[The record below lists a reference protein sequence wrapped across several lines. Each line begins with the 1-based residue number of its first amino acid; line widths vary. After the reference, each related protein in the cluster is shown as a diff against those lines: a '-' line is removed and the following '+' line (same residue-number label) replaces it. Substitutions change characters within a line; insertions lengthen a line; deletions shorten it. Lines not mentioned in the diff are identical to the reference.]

1 MKNKET
7 VPKPKKGMSRLLE
20 LAAMKKA
27 LTVASVVM
35 AALASIAAFI
45 PHIAIYLVVREI
57 MGVYPHFGSLDLVR
71 MTGFGWLAVAGL
83 LTNILLYFLALMC
96 SHLAAFG
103 VLYKLKV
110 QFASHLARVPLGFHV
125 LAGSGKLRKIMDENI
140 EKVEGFIAHQ
150 LPDIVAAFAAP
161 VAMFAILFAVDWR
174 FGLAAAVG
182 IVFAL
187 AIEIRAYGNDGAKK
201 MMENYQNSLE
211 DMNNASVEY
220 IRGIAVVKAFKQTV
234 YSLRRMHDAIRE
246 YTRIVIPYTLSWENY
261 MSAFTTLINNI
272 YLFLIPAGILAGLSA
287 TDYQSY
293 GAKFIF
299 YLIFVPSI
307 AGVMMKLMYV
317 SSNARSIVGGVERMD
332 AVLAEP
338 HLPQPQNP
346 KKVSRHDIVF
356 ENVVFSYKGQETPA
370 LTHVSFKAQEG
381 RITAVVGP
389 SGGGK
394 STIAHLIPRFFD
406 VAEGCIRIGGV
417 DVRDMDSGYL
427 MEKVSFVFQDVFL
440 FKLSIMENIRMGNTD
455 ASDEEVIRAAK
466 AARCHGF
473 IEKLPNK
480 YHTVIGANGVHL
492 SGGERQ
498 RIAIARAIVK
508 DSPIIVLD
516 EATAFSDP
524 ENEYL
529 IQRAFEKL
537 MHGKTVI
544 MIAHRLSTVR
554 GAHRILVMDKGQ
566 LIEEGNH
573 DALLARQGRY
583 AAMWNT
589 YVKTI
594 DWKMNRREAE
604 AHG

>member
-27 LTVASVVM
+27 LTVASVIL
-35 AALASIAAFI
+35 AALASIAAFV

-57 MGVYPHFGSLDLVR
+57 MGIYPHFGSLNLNKV
-71 MTGFGWLAVAGL
+71 TGYGWLAVAGL

-174 FGLAAAVG
+174 FGLAAVVG

-272 YLFLIPAGILAGLSA
+272 YLFLIPVGILAGLSA
-287 TDYQSY
+287 TDYKSY
-293 GAKFIF
+293 GATFIF

-307 AGVMMKLMYV
+307 ASVMMKLMYV

-332 AVLAEP
+332 EVLAES
-338 HLPQPQNP
+338 HLPQSPNP

-356 ENVVFSYKGQETPA
+356 ENVVFYYKGQETPA
-370 LTHVSFKAQEG
+370 LSRVSFKAEEG

-406 VAEGCIRIGGV
+406 VAEGCIRVGGV
-417 DVRDMDSGYL
+417 DIRDVDSGYL

-440 FKLSIMENIRMGNTD
+440 FKLSIMENIRMGNKD
-455 ASDEEVIRAAK
+455 ATDEEVIRAAK
-466 AARCHGF
+466 AAQCHGF

-508 DSPIIVLD
+508 DAPIIVLD

-566 LIEEGNH
+566 LIEEGSH
-573 DALLARQGRY
+573 DDLLAREGRY